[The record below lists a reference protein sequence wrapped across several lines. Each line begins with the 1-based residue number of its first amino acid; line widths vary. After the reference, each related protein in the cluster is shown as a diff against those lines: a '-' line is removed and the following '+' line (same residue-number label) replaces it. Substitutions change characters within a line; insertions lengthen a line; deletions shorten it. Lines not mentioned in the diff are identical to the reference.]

1 MEIESSVSV
10 PWPHPCDIIV
20 KKFDNLDDLYE
31 FVKTRVEYQPESVME
46 RRILLLDIAE
56 HLLAN
61 PRFSCLLIHLNKTI
75 ANKLDEYAESIT
87 TFDAK
92 SYASK
97 IRNLS

>member
-1 MEIESSVSV
+1 MDIETAQ
-10 PWPHPCDIIV
+10 WPHPCDVIV
-20 KKFDNLDDLYE
+20 KKFDNVYDLYE
-31 FVKTRVEYQPESVME
+31 FVKTRVEYQPESVTE

-61 PRFSCLLIHLNKTI
+61 PQFSCLLIHLNKTI

-92 SYASK
+92 AYATK